1 MMLKVVTT
9 LAGFVQPFLVG
20 RTMVRNGSLLNVK
33 GDVLSPG
40 RYITNGSKA
49 AVGDTF
55 VQEKLKCT
63 TCFLCHK
70 RNLLCLLSYLD
81 VSFLEMMYFSST
93 VV

>member
-20 RTMVRNGSLLNVK
+20 RTMVRNVSLLNVK

-55 VQEKLKCT
+55 VRGKTETYHL
-63 TCFLCHK
+63 FLMPQK
-70 RNLLCLLSYLD
+70 KPLMTVILSRCLFLGND
-81 VSFLEMMYFSST
+81 VF
-93 VV
+93 